1 MRKLIAAA
9 VVFALGMGIAMADDV
24 RGVLKAVDGD
34 KLTVTV
40 KSKKGDKTGEDKTF
54 VVPASAKVCKGS
66 FNKDTKK
73 FEAGDALDGGLKNE
87 MVKAGAF
94 VTVTTESDKVTQ
106 VIVGGGKKKKT
117 E

>member
-1 MRKLIAAA
+1 
-9 VVFALGMGIAMADDV
+9 MAEELASELSK
-24 RGVLKAVDGD
+24 RFTI
-34 KLTVTV
+34 LTRRFWPGPLTII
-40 KSKKGDKTGEDKTF
+40 
-54 VVPASAKVCKGS
+54 VPASAKVCKGS

-94 VTVTTESDKVTQ
+94 VTITTDGDNKVTQ
-106 VIVGGGKKKKT
+106 VMIGGGKKKKT